1 MSHFT
6 TIQTRFYNLQYLE
19 KALSKL
25 NINYQQDE
33 KTLYLNDSKTNAI
46 NLVIPQS
53 NDHNIEFCWDGEQYK
68 LITDMSYWIQSYS
81 VEGFLQRITNQYAGE
96 VVVGECRKAGFEPV
110 KFKQNIDGSNTV
122 TLQRWNGK

>member
-1 MSHFT
+1 
-6 TIQTRFYNLQYLE
+6 
-19 KALSKL
+19 
-25 NINYQQDE
+25 
-33 KTLYLNDSKTNAI
+33 
-46 NLVIPQS
+46 
-53 NDHNIEFCWDGEQYK
+53 
-68 LITDMSYWIQSYS
+68 MSYWIQSYS